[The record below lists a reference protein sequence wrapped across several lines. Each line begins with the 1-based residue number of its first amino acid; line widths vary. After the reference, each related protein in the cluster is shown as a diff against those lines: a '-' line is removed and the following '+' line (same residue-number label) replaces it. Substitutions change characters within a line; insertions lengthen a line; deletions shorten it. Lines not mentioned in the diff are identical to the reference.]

1 MSAYESRAWIKHY
14 SDWTPATLDYGDKT
28 IVDYYVNNLRINAN
42 KSATYFF
49 GSTQS
54 YADLDAQV
62 RAAAAGLKAFGIRPG
77 DRVAIVMP
85 NCPQHVVA
93 FYAVQL
99 LGPPRWSTTPS
110 TPPTSSRGFSRTTV
124 RAWPSRGIRRL
135 RR

>member
-49 GSTQS
+49 GNTQN
-54 YADLDAQV
+54 YAELDAQV

-77 DRVAIVMP
+77 DRVAIVLP

-93 FYAVQL
+93 FYAIQL
-99 LGPPRWSTTPS
+99 LGGHRGGAQSPLHRPRT
-110 TPPTSSRGFSRTTV
+110 RGTFPIPR
-124 RAWPSRGIRRL
+124 RARGHRL
-135 RR
+135 G